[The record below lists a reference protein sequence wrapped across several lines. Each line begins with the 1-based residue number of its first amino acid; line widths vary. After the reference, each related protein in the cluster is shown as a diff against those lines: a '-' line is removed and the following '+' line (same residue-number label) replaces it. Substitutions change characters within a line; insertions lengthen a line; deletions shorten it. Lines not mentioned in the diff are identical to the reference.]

1 MEMKGYQMVVDA
13 INKQNFNPNKVY
25 ATLVSNGEL
34 YAIDCIAGT
43 TVTMHM
49 LSTGNGY
56 GIHSDSVVIHV
67 YNNGTIVIEFSY
79 GDQEL

>member
-1 MEMKGYQMVVDA
+1 MEGYQMVIDA

-25 ATLVSNGEL
+25 ATLVSNGGS
-34 YAIDCIAGT
+34 YAINCIAGT

-67 YNNGTIVIEFSY
+67 YNNGTIGIEFSY

>member
-1 MEMKGYQMVVDA
+1 MEGYQMVVDA
-13 INKQNFNPNKVY
+13 INKQNFDPNKVY
-25 ATLVSNGEL
+25 ATLVNNGGS
-34 YAIDCIAGT
+34 YAINCITGT

-67 YNNGTIVIEFSY
+67 YNGTMVIEFSY